1 MVHKAYKFETQILP
15 GGKLELTTPIPAG
28 CRVEVLVIPEEQEDD
43 MADMLDAASSSFDFW
58 DNPIDDAE
66 WNNA

>member
-1 MVHKAYKFETQILP
+1 VPQHAYKFDAIV
-15 GGKLELTTPIPAG
+15 GSDGKLELTVPLPDG
-28 CRVEVLVIPEEQEDD
+28 VRVEVLVIAPQSESCSDLVE
-43 MADMLDAASSSFDFW
+43 AANSSIGFW

>member
-1 MVHKAYKFETQILP
+1 VPHHAYKFDAVVSS
-15 GGKLELTTPIPAG
+15 GGKLELTVPLPDG
-28 CRVEVLVIPEEQEDD
+28 LRVEVLVIAQTSESCTD
-43 MADMLDAASSSFDFW
+43 LVDAATSSIGFW

>member
-15 GGKLELTTPIPAG
+15 GGKLELTTPLPPG
-28 CRVEVLVIPEEQEDD
+28 CRVEVLVIREETEDLTADVMD
-43 MADMLDAASSSFDFW
+43 MATSSLEFW